1 MRTKKAVAKL
11 DLPPTALADPGVMA
25 VIDQFGTL
33 EKRQRAFLEQM
44 LRGEQSVSDIL
55 AEVGV
60 TVATFQRWFADPAFR
75 RVYTATANAV
85 SALYGIPPRKKREW
99 LVQAIEGS
107 LALGNAQGFRAATEA
122 IRVLNELDD
131 PGGAGLVPFAGG
143 FASSLKAGR
152 HFQRTRAGSGPQVQ
166 IVIGSLRGDDSDVI
180 EAERA

>member
-1 MRTKKAVAKL
+1 MKTAVSKL
-11 DLPPTALADPGVMA
+11 DIPPSVLADPGFQA

-99 LVQAIEGS
+99 LVQCIEGGI
-107 LALGNAQGFRAATEA
+107 ALNNAQGFRAAVEA
-122 IRVLNELDD
+122 VRALEELDN
-131 PGGAGLVPFAGG
+131 PGGAGLLPFQGG

-166 IVIGSLRGDDSDVI
+166 INIGNLRADDSDAI